1 MNTKFY
7 CPITDC
13 DYEIAQIL
21 IIRGSMRISVIME
34 PRFDNSINEVYFH
47 IDDIESFRNIFPSD
61 FINYI
66 IGVSQKY
73 ERLIEYL

>member
-13 DYEIAQIL
+13 DYEIVQIM

-34 PRFDNSINEVYFH
+34 PRFDNSINGYNFH
-47 IDDIESFRNIFPSD
+47 INDIKSFRNIFPSD

-66 IGVSQKY
+66 IGASNKY
-73 ERLIEYL
+73 EKLIEYL